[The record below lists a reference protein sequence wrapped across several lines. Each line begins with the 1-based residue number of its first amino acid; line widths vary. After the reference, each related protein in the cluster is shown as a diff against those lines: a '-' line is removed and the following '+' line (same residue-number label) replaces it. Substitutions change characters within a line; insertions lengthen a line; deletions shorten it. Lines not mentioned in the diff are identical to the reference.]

1 MMKKIVIGCVLLFMV
16 SGCVVIQRT
25 EPISQHLIVAEQ
37 FDLRGYDPGSTMS
50 DFIRALIFNN
60 LVELDLSFKKVPGL
74 ASEWSHNEDASE
86 WTFKLREGLTFHD
99 GEPFN
104 AEAVKFNLDY
114 RRETT
119 GKAWLSNVASV
130 EVVGEYELI
139 VHLHSSN
146 ITFDS
151 DLTPPFLAMISP
163 KSVNAQNEVTNAI
176 GTGPFKLDTWDK
188 DTQFVL
194 VRNEDYYDGQPTLES
209 ITFKV
214 IPDAQ
219 TRAMALEMGEVHLMS
234 GREAL
239 SVVTSLQNNKD
250 IKISSVTGQ
259 TSEVMYFNTLE
270 GPLADI
276 RVRQAI
282 SSTIDLKEAIRTLLP
297 NMAVEPKAFFSTAFD
312 PYVATLKE
320 VDFNEEALLQ
330 EAGYTEKNTE
340 GIRMKDGVP
349 LSLRLVLGASNEED
363 KLLSVV
369 IVDQLKK
376 IGIDVQMVMLESGAL
391 REALN
396 QKDFDMIMIGQWLIP
411 HDEPSTH
418 YLKGYWHRQ
427 SSYKIYVSDELDQKI
442 DLLQQSLNMDER
454 LRYHH
459 EIQQAITDVYAQKII
474 FHRNNIVLSRN
485 SVQDF
490 EVSVGTW
497 QIYRGLS
504 KAYLSK

>member
-1 MMKKIVIGCVLLFMV
+1 
-16 SGCVVIQRT
+16 
-25 EPISQHLIVAEQ
+25 
-37 FDLRGYDPGSTMS
+37 
-50 DFIRALIFNN
+50 
-60 LVELDLSFKKVPGL
+60 
-74 ASEWSHNEDASE
+74 
-86 WTFKLREGLTFHD
+86 
-99 GEPFN
+99 
-104 AEAVKFNLDY
+104 
-114 RRETT
+114 
-119 GKAWLSNVASV
+119 
-130 EVVGEYELI
+130 
-139 VHLHSSN
+139 
-146 ITFDS
+146 
-151 DLTPPFLAMISP
+151 
-163 KSVNAQNEVTNAI
+163 
-176 GTGPFKLDTWDK
+176 
-188 DTQFVL
+188 
-194 VRNEDYYDGQPTLES
+194 
-209 ITFKV
+209 
-214 IPDAQ
+214 
-219 TRAMALEMGEVHLMS
+219 
-234 GREAL
+234 
-239 SVVTSLQNNKD
+239 
-250 IKISSVTGQ
+250 
-259 TSEVMYFNTLE
+259 
-270 GPLADI
+270 
-276 RVRQAI
+276 
-282 SSTIDLKEAIRTLLP
+282 
-297 NMAVEPKAFFSTAFD
+297 
-312 PYVATLKE
+312 
-320 VDFNEEALLQ
+320 
-330 EAGYTEKNTE
+330 
-340 GIRMKDGVP
+340 MKDGVP